1 MMRMIKLYDMKKL
14 LKTNKFSKSGIAFI
28 AFAILLASCV
38 PQKKMLYLK
47 DAEMA
52 AANLSKEYVN
62 ERTVNYKI
70 QPGDNLYIRAL
81 NVIDDR
87 VAAAIN
93 GEVTN
98 RSTYMSSDA
107 SIYLQSYNVDEQGC
121 IELPLVGKVEVKNL
135 TVDEAKS
142 KLQSLF
148 DKYLNQTTLI
158 VKLSNFNITMLGE
171 VTRPGMYKVYQSQIN
186 LFEAVSLAGNMTSFA
201 KRDEVKI
208 IRQTDNG
215 SEIITVDMGQADILS
230 SDYYY
235 LKPNDIIYVEPMA
248 AKQWGFT
255 SFPYSTVIAIVTLA
269 ATLFNIFRK

>member
-1 MMRMIKLYDMKKL
+1 MNKLHRI
-14 LKTNKFSKSGIAFI
+14 NKFSKMGIAFI
-28 AFAILLASCV
+28 AFAILFASCV

-52 AANLSKEYVN
+52 AQNISKEYVN
-62 ERTVNYKI
+62 DRSVNYKL

-81 NVIDDR
+81 NVVDER
-87 VAAAIN
+87 AAAMLN
-93 GEVTN
+93 GENN
-98 RSTYMSSDA
+98 RSNYMSNDA
-107 SIYLQSYNVDEQGC
+107 SIYLQSYTLDEQGC
-121 IELPLVGKVEVKNL
+121 IELPLMGKIEVKNL
-135 TVDEAKS
+135 TVDEAKN
-142 KLQSLF
+142 KLQALL
-148 DKYLNQTTLI
+148 DQYVNQTTLI

-171 VTRPGMYKVYQSQIN
+171 VSKPGMYKVYQSQIN
-186 LFEAVSLAGNMTSFA
+186 LFEAVSMAGNMTGFA

-235 LKPNDIIYVEPMA
+235 LKPNDIVYVEPMA

-255 SFPYSTVIAIVTLA
+255 TFPYSTVISISSLLVTLI
-269 ATLFNIFRK
+269 TLYMNIKVYSSKY